1 MSRHAL
7 TLSFAGLSLL
17 TALIFF
23 ISSLGL
29 PEAAYQLP
37 RILVFL
43 IVVLSGAMVWES
55 FLIKRR
61 EGLEEAAVRAD
72 KAKRAA
78 VRKELAVFILFI
90 AVYVFALRP
99 VGYFI
104 MTPLFILAS
113 YRRLNSA
120 RTRYALLTAFG
131 FTIFVYLLFVRF
143 LHLPVPMGI
152 LSGIL

>member
-7 TLSFAGLSLL
+7 TLAFAGLSLL

-37 RILVFL
+37 RILVYL
-43 IVVLSGAMVWES
+43 IAALSAAMVWES
-55 FLIKRR
+55 FLIKRK
-61 EGLEEAAVRAD
+61 EPPEESSVPADRVKKSAVT
-72 KAKRAA
+72 
-78 VRKELAVFILFI
+78 KELAIFILFV
-90 AVYVFALRP
+90 AVYVLALRP

-113 YRRLNSA
+113 YRRLKST
-120 RTRYALLTAFG
+120 RTRYAVLTAFG